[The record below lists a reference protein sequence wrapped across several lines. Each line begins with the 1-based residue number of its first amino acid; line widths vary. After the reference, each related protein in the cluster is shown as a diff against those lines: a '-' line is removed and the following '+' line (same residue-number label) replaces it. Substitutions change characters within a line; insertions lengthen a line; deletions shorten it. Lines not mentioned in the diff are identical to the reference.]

1 VSRLGAASAAALVVA
16 LGAGGT
22 ARASGDGGGQTGAEA
37 SSETSEKAP
46 PAESEAKGEHGPA
59 LMVGVDGVLGW
70 GKVPFAVQNVP
81 VTGTPGITYTRQDR
95 TESDVQSLLFVG
107 SAEVHEHLG
116 VEIRAPLTFA
126 TFSPDGSPSRAT
138 ASFGNLELAG
148 EYAAPLGHHL
158 RLVTS
163 LGLALPTAT
172 GTPIPAGLAGA
183 SASSADPTAYD
194 RWSLSRAA
202 AMARGFEDNAL
213 FEPERLGIVPRVA
226 LAWRHRGLSIEP
238 YVKVE
243 NLIATSKALDASY
256 VGEIVGGLRVGYWV
270 QHRFEIV
277 LKGWVNGGFAGTSD
291 DKTTA
296 VAIEPQF
303 LMRFGPV
310 LPYVG
315 VILPLAGPPSDGNFV
330 GVRVGVAARF

>member
-1 VSRLGAASAAALVVA
+1 MS
-16 LGAGGT
+16 AGGT
-22 ARASGDGGGQTGAEA
+22 ALASGDGGGQTGTEA
-37 SSETSEKAP
+37 SAATSEKAP
-46 PAESEAKGEHGPA
+46 PPETESKGEHAPA
-59 LMVGVDGVLGW
+59 IMLGVDGVLGW
-70 GKVPFAVQNVP
+70 GKVPFAVQNLP

-116 VEIRAPLTFA
+116 IEIRAPLTFA
-126 TFSPDGSPSRAT
+126 TFSPDGSASRSTT
-138 ASFGNLELAG
+138 AFGNLELAG

-172 GTPIPAGLAGA
+172 GTAVPAGLTNAP
-183 SASSADPTAYD
+183 ASSVDSTAFD

-213 FEPERLGIVPRVA
+213 FEPDRFGIVPRVA

-243 NLIATSKALDASY
+243 NLIGTSKSLDASY
-256 VGEIVGGLRVGYWV
+256 VGEIVGGVRVGYWV

-291 DKTTA
+291 DKATA

-315 VILPLAGPPSDGNFV
+315 VIV
-330 GVRVGVAARF
+330 GSSRVDLQACKLEYSIVSPK